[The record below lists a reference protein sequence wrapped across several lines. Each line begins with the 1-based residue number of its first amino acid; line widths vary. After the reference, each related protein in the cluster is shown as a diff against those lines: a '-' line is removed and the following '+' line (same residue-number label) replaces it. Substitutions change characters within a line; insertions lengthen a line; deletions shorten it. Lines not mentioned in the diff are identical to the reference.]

1 MDEGLKLKLINLF
14 GSQELHKCK
23 IEIIEEMMVDSLIL
37 SVFGTVRK
45 ISIRFECVEGQVL
58 CFVNFINPAYC
69 KISDQEEQKLKNYIW
84 RKFELS
90 SLRKMLCAIEDSE
103 FVVIEADIFDT
114 GVRTVIH
121 PKVKINGEDPDF
133 YDNSDNEDMC
143 DEEE

>member
-1 MDEGLKLKLINLF
+1 M
-14 GSQELHKCK
+14 
-23 IEIIEEMMVDSLIL
+23 
-37 SVFGTVRK
+37 
-45 ISIRFECVEGQVL
+45 L

-69 KISDQEEQKLKNYIW
+69 KISDQEEKKLKNYIW

-90 SLRKMLCAIEDSE
+90 SLRKMLYAIEDSE
-103 FVVIEADIFDT
+103 FVVISGDIFST

-133 YDNSDNEDMC
+133 YDYNDSGDMC

>member
-1 MDEGLKLKLINLF
+1 MNDGLKQKLIKLF
-14 GSQELHKCK
+14 SSREVHDCK
-23 IEIIEEMMVDSLIL
+23 DEILEEMIKSSVVL
-37 SVFGTVRK
+37 SVFGAVRRM
-45 ISIRFECVEGQVL
+45 SIRFECMDSGVFA
-58 CFVNFINPAYC
+58 FVNFINPAYC

-103 FVVIEADIFDT
+103 FVVISGDIFST

-121 PKVKINGEDPDF
+121 PKVKINGENPDF
-133 YDNSDNEDMC
+133 YDYADNEDMC